1 MISYYTIYILLCV
14 ILYIII
20 HMFYTILYYTILY
33 YTILYYTMKYYVS
46 YVSPDLP
53 GPDAR
58 TWLHPQWLCTL
69 YGPVP
74 Q

>member
-1 MISYYTIYILLCV
+1 
-14 ILYIII
+14 
-20 HMFYTILYYTILY
+20 MFYTLLYYTILY
-33 YTILYYTMKYYVS
+33 YTIPYYTILYYITMKHYVS

>member
-1 MISYYTIYILLCV
+1 MCHTIYYNTYVLYYTI
-14 ILYIII
+14 LYL
-20 HMFYTILYYTILY
+20 YLYYTILY
-33 YTILYYTMKYYVS
+33 YITMKYYVS
-46 YVSPDLP
+46 CVSPDLP